1 MALMN
6 FPHWVSTEYV
16 STQVHTQRH
25 NAQQTN
31 TDADSQY
38 STQHTAHYY
47 THSGL
52 VPPDSVYKELCSPLR
67 LYAEH
72 GTFPAPRPCL

>member
-6 FPHWVSTEYV
+6 FPHWVN
-16 STQVHTQRH
+16 TQVQSQRH

-38 STQHTAHYY
+38 STQLTTTPTADWFA
-47 THSGL
+47 
-52 VPPDSVYKELCSPLR
+52 PDSVY
-67 LYAEH
+67 
-72 GTFPAPRPCL
+72 